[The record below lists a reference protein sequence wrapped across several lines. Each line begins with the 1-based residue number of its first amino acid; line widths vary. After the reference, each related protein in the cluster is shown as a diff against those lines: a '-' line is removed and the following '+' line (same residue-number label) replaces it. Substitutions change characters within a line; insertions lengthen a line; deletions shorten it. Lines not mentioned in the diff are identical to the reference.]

1 MQYKLLNLLETLQKL
16 LYNVGEVIFV
26 RERSQNFDPRQ
37 VMQRDTFEIFHYRDP
52 RPGFVEVHH
61 HDFYE
66 VYFLLGG
73 EVAYWVDGRI
83 IRLSPGDLLFI
94 NPMELHRPVV
104 DPDKPVCERFVL
116 WVNKEYLEGL
126 STEQVCLNGCFDT
139 ALPGHSH
146 LIRPGKA
153 ERAVLTARM
162 GELVRESYSK
172 DFGSD
177 LSAQGIF
184 LQLMVQL
191 NRLARGTQ
199 PQQEGEDLSP
209 LVQNAMLYIGENL
222 SSDLS
227 LEEIAGSLFVSKYH
241 LSHAFSREVGV
252 SVYRYITL
260 RRLLVA
266 RQQLAAGEP
275 AGQVCRSC
283 GFSDYTSFYRAFKSE
298 YGISPRQFV
307 AGDA

>member
-1 MQYKLLNLLETLQKL
+1 M
-16 LYNVGEVIFV
+16 

-37 VMQRDTFEIFHYRDP
+37 VMHRDTFEIFHYRDP

-94 NPMELHRPVV
+94 NPMELHRPITE
-104 DPDKPVCERFVL
+104 PEKPVCERFVL
-116 WVNKEYLEGL
+116 WINKEYLENL
-126 STEQVCLNGCFDT
+126 STPQIMLNNCFDT
-139 ALPGHSH
+139 EQPNHSH
-146 LIRPGKA
+146 LIRPSGA

-162 GELVRESYSK
+162 GELVRESYGK
-172 DFGSD
+172 DFGSEV
-177 LSAQGIF
+177 SAYGIF

-191 NRLARGTQ
+191 NRLARQGEGKK
-199 PQQEGEDLSP
+199 EGEELSP
-209 LVQNAMLYIGENL
+209 LVQNAMHYISEHL
-222 SSDLS
+222 SSELS

-252 SVYRYITL
+252 SLYRYITL
-260 RRLLVA
+260 RRLMMA
-266 RQQLAAGEP
+266 RQQLAEGEP

-283 GFSDYTSFYRAFKSE
+283 GFADYTSFYRAFKSE
-298 YGISPRQFV
+298 YGISPREF
-307 AGDA
+307 AAANP